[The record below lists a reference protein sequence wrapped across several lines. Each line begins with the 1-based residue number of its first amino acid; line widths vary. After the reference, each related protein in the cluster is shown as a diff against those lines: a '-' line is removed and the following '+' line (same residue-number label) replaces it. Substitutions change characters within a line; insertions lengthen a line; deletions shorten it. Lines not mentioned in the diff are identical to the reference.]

1 MSDKEVFAWQPSESS
16 EGLPLGIQVVGNHLS
31 ESVFAKGLPI
41 DEAYEKWLG
50 FKGVQ
55 AALKGA
61 HRSEGQ
67 DYTDEVKRTI
77 EWMKHKPPLQYI
89 SSWSKEKLEK
99 NDVLNLSLSVPF
111 GSQKMIQIL
120 EEICPNDF
128 EAFPVKL
135 HTSTGVSDK
144 YYLINI
150 THVIHDAID
159 KKNSVYTIWFN
170 KNEGEENSVR
180 FIDRLLFKQDCME
193 GKFLG
198 RIHEK
203 LRSVA
208 INKKVMDL
216 FHANNIKGMGYV
228 SLEDKINSL
237 FTDNYELDG
246 VTLKY

>member
-1 MSDKEVFAWQPSESS
+1 MSDKEVFSWNPSESS
-16 EGLPLGIQVVGNHLS
+16 EGLPLGSQVSGEHIRENLF
-31 ESVFAKGLPI
+31 EIGMPI
-41 DEAYEKWLG
+41 EKAYEKWLG

-55 AALKGA
+55 AALKGT

-77 EWMKHKPPLQYI
+77 DWMKHKPPLQYI
-89 SSWSKEKLEK
+89 SSWSKEKREK
-99 NDVLNLSLSVPF
+99 NDVMNLSLSVPF
-111 GSQKMIQIL
+111 GSQKVIQIL

-159 KKNSVYTIWFN
+159 KENSVYTLCFN
-170 KNEGEENSVR
+170 KNEGDENSVR
-180 FIDRLLFKQDCME
+180 FIDRLLFKEGCM
-193 GKFLG
+193 GNKILG
-198 RIHEK
+198 RIHED
-203 LRSVA
+203 LGYA
-208 INKKVMDL
+208 MINKKVIDV
-216 FHANNIKGMGYV
+216 FDAKNIKGINYEP
-228 SLEDKINSL
+228 LENNINKL